1 MVNTKK
7 IEFYD
12 VITGQ
17 PANKEM
23 YGLDT
28 AVFRKMDNVDMIFDS
43 RGTYLGIRTCRG
55 KIIDGKYTCKKG
67 GILDFKSFEDL
78 KIWAGARCAKVDFLE
93 TKDGNFV
100 QLGKQFGGTV

>member
-1 MVNTKK
+1 MVNMKK

-12 VITGQ
+12 AITGQ
-17 PANKEM
+17 PANEEM

-28 AVFRKMDNVDMIFDS
+28 SVFRKVDNVDMIFDS
-43 RGTYLGIRTCRG
+43 RGEYLGIRTCRG

-78 KIWAGARCAKVDFLE
+78 KIWAGVKCAKVEFIE

-100 QLGKQFGGTV
+100 QIGKKLGGTV